1 MSKIKL
7 NLRGLS
13 ITEKI
18 EFARQTI
25 TAMTGNA
32 NFPTP
37 APALA
42 GITTAINAFET
53 AYNDAENTRNIA
65 KTKTAIQHQKEND
78 LDNLLTQL
86 SNYVENTSNGDEAKI
101 KSAGMQPKAKP
112 IALGDLAKVMSLH
125 ASAGDFETDI
135 DLAWDAMKGAK
146 SYEIEFCIDPIEDA
160 KWKHCKVVTS
170 SKATIKNLE
179 TKQRYWFKVSAIGAA
194 GQGPFSDPATKIVG

>member
-7 NLRGLS
+7 SLQNLS

-37 APALA
+37 NPALA

-65 KTKTAIQHQKEND
+65 KSKTAIQHQKEKD

-86 SNYVENTSNGDEAKI
+86 ANYVENTTNGDEAKI
-101 KSAGMQPKAKP
+101 KSAGMQPKSKP
-112 IALGDLAKVMSLH
+112 SAIGSLTKVMSLH
-125 ASAGDFETDI
+125 ASAGDFETEV
-135 DLAWDAMKGAK
+135 DLSWDAIKGAK
-146 SYEIEFCIDPIEDA
+146 SYSIELCKDPIEDA
-160 KWKHCKVVTS
+160 KWTHCLIATS
-170 SKATIKNLE
+170 SKATIENLE
-179 TKQRYWFKVSAIGAA
+179 PKLRYWFRVAAVGSA